1 MKNFKKELTDS
12 KKSVKIKMS
21 KERLKGDDMEN
32 KLTYNEA
39 LEKAINAV
47 NDEEVKEKL
56 ITLQNQLA
64 KKAENRKPRVNKE
77 KIELAEKAIEVM
89 ESEHGYRVSELAK
102 MLDVSTQKL
111 TPALTLAVN
120 EGKIEKRI
128 EKRVAF
134 YFAN

>member
-1 MKNFKKELTDS
+1 
-12 KKSVKIKMS
+12 
-21 KERLKGDDMEN
+21 MEN

-39 LEKAINAV
+39 LENAINAV

-56 ITLQNQLA
+56 IALQNQLA

-77 KIELAEKAIEVM
+77 KIELAEKAIDVM

-111 TPALTLAVN
+111 TPALAIAVEN
-120 EGKIEKRI
+120 GDVEKVI

-134 YFAN
+134 YKVA

>member
-1 MKNFKKELTDS
+1 
-12 KKSVKIKMS
+12 MS
-21 KERLKGDDMEN
+21 IGKVKGDDMEN

-47 NDEEVKEKL
+47 EDEEVKEKL
-56 ITLQNQLA
+56 VALQNQLS
-64 KKAENRKPRVNKE
+64 KKATNRKPRVNQE
-77 KIELAEKAIEVM
+77 KLDLAEKVVDIM

>member
-1 MKNFKKELTDS
+1 
-12 KKSVKIKMS
+12 MS

-39 LEKAINAV
+39 LENAINAV

-56 ITLQNQLA
+56 IALQNQLA

-111 TPALTLAVN
+111 TPALALAVN